1 MKAADL
7 FAGAGGFSTGA
18 RLAGVPVVW
27 AANHWP
33 AAVRVHARNHP
44 DTVHACQDL
53 QQANW
58 ATVPAHD
65 LLLASPCCQGHSH
78 ARGKSAGNPKH
89 DASRATAWAVVSAL
103 EFHRPA
109 AAVIENVKE
118 FLQWSLYPAWAQALQ
133 ALGYALQPHIVDAA
147 DHGVPQHRVRMFLVA
162 TRSRPRCS

>member
-89 DASRATAWAVVSAL
+89 DASRARYEFRECVQHSQAV
-103 EFHRPA
+103 
-109 AAVIENVKE
+109 AAVEV
-118 FLQWSLYPAWAQALQ
+118 AQ
-133 ALGYALQPHIVDAA
+133 
-147 DHGVPQHRVRMFLVA
+147 
-162 TRSRPRCS
+162 